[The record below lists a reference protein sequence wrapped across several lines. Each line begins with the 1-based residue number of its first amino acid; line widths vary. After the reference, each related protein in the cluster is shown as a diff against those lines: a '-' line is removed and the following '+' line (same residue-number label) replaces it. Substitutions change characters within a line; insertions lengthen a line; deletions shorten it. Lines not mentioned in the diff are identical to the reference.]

1 MRTSRFVPSHRSCAR
16 LLTVVVAAVLLAVV
30 LVAFVCVALV
40 FVVVAGVSCGGP
52 GAVVTTTGPGSTGT
66 GFGDAVPTLVDLGS
80 VTCVPCKLMAPE
92 LQALSDEY
100 AGRLNVVV
108 MDVNED
114 QAAASTYKIQF
125 IPTQV
130 FLDPSGKELYRHV
143 GFYSKVDMVNKWGEL
158 GFDLGSPA
166 VSK

>member
-1 MRTSRFVPSHRSCAR
+1 MKARSRPFGRVAIGR
-16 LLTVVVAAVLLAVV
+16 LLCVVVVAAL
-30 LVAFVCVALV
+30 
-40 FVVVAGVSCGGP
+40 VVVAGASCGGP
-52 GAVVTTTGPGSTGT
+52 GAVVTTTGPGSTGS
-66 GFGDAVPTLVDLGS
+66 GAGNAVPTLVDLGS

-108 MDVNED
+108 MDVNKD

-130 FLDPSGKELYRHV
+130 FLDASGKELYRHV
-143 GFYSKVDMVNKWGEL
+143 GFYSKVDMVDKWSEL
-158 GFDLGSPA
+158 GFDLGPPG